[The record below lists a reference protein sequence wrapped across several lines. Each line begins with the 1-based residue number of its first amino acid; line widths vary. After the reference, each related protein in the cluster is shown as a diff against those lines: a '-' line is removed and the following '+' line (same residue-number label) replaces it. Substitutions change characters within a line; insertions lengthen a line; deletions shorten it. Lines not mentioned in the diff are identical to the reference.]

1 MSNITY
7 ACFEAQAFQTYDLI
21 SAMEKDTSVTIET
34 IRVDGGLANNNLMCQ
49 ILSNTLSVSV
59 ERPKNTECTALG
71 AAMLAGL
78 GAGIYKDTDDLKA
91 VWQSERVFEVESGL
105 DDINRAK
112 QMKAWKAAISAV
124 QEFAKEKP

>member
-1 MSNITY
+1 
-7 ACFEAQAFQTYDLI
+7 
-21 SAMEKDTSVTIET
+21 
-34 IRVDGGLANNNLMCQ
+34 MCQ

-78 GAGIYKDTDDLKA
+78 GAGIYKDMDDLKA

-112 QMKAWKAAISAV
+112 QIKAWTAAVSSV
-124 QEFAKEKP
+124 QNFADENN